1 MESNP
6 AVKSGLLN
14 VVIDKDFKE
23 ISALQETFPADVKI
37 KICLFHAIQALQREV
52 SSDSY
57 NLNKDL
63 RKKLK
68 DFFSMLANSK
78 NEDEYNL
85 YYSEFCN
92 ILNSSEEGKLFLN
105 YWNWH
110 ESDKRKLWV
119 SYLIPEGLVVNLTN
133 NRLESLHGT
142 LKSIVTRNFKVDELI
157 QQLLNILKSLET
169 ESSHFLIRLH
179 SGGKYNIPKDM
190 QELEIFS
197 KMYTPFA
204 FGFIKKQFE
213 ISLRNEYSHAG

>member
-1 MESNP
+1 MMVTDCNGHGRPVAFALISSECKDYLRFVFTKFMESNP

-23 ISALQETFPADVKI
+23 NSALQETFPADVKI
-37 KICLFHAIQALQREV
+37 KICLFHAIQAQREV

-105 YWNWH
+105 Y
-110 ESDKRKLWV
+110 
-119 SYLIPEGLVVNLTN
+119 
-133 NRLESLHGT
+133 
-142 LKSIVTRNFKVDELI
+142 
-157 QQLLNILKSLET
+157 
-169 ESSHFLIRLH
+169 
-179 SGGKYNIPKDM
+179 
-190 QELEIFS
+190 
-197 KMYTPFA
+197 
-204 FGFIKKQFE
+204 
-213 ISLRNEYSHAG
+213 